1 MPSMQ
6 YQQAGSRGQCAPLPL
21 LLLSI
26 FLASL
31 APGPA
36 QGAIEIPP
44 SYQIEGLKKPPEI
57 TNQTESYTAFP
68 TDAFNLS
75 CVASGNPPP
84 TFRWTKDGVEFDPS
98 SNPQLET
105 SENFGRITGNLSN
118 ALFMQY
124 QGKYRC
130 YAANELG
137 TAISNEIHVI
147 TEDTPKLP
155 QDRDV
160 KKTVEEG
167 ESLTLICNPPFSTNT
182 PNIHWMDRNFH
193 HIEKSDR
200 VTMGLDGSLYFAN
213 AKVSDSRDDYACN
226 AQYIL
231 ARIILPY
238 KPISLIVNPSNSVIM
253 NRRPNLLQ
261 PKGDHSN
268 HLALRGKNLV
278 LECIPEGLPTP
289 TVQWKRKDGTLSTA
303 RTSKRNFGR
312 WLQFTHIME
321 SDDGEYEC
329 TASNQ
334 LGDVKHLYTVSV
346 EAAPYWTKVPES
358 QMYAP
363 GETVR
368 LNCDASG
375 IPTPNVSWSINGNPV
390 SGIDQDKRRRV
401 HGGNLILKDVEL
413 SDTAV
418 YQCEASNKH
427 GTILVNAY
435 IHVIEIPPKMLTEDG
450 KTYRVT
456 EGQKANLD
464 CETFGSPR
472 PKVEWV
478 ESLSEVSVL
487 ANNRMSQLTNGSLQI
502 SNATLEDRGLYTCA
516 IVNSNLSLDAQLDV
530 LNRSVILPLPESL
543 RIRSGETVNITC
555 LARID
560 PQLKETWRQW
570 RKSGQ
575 KMMETTDDKYRFE
588 GPSLIIKDVNPQDKG
603 KYTCEVHTSLD
614 HADATVSIVV
624 VDRPDAPH
632 HLKLADVRE
641 RNLTLHWSPGD
652 HHNSLIQEFIV
663 EVEEQR
669 YGRGKWL
676 EAVRVQ
682 GDVHHAKLSLRPY
695 GIYSFRVK
703 AVNEVDESDPAP
715 PTEAHEIAP
724 AAPSR
729 NPEDVQSNSTDPK
742 TLTITWKEMD
752 MLSFNGPGFKYKV
765 MWKSKEDRHWHHK
778 EVEGPPFHVNNTE
791 IFKPFLIKV
800 QAVNQIGAAPS
811 PREETGYSGEDVPS
825 GAPTGVGV
833 QPVDNSAVKVSWEAV
848 DSKKVH
854 GHLLGYKI
862 HLKWLGPPSENG
874 HPEHGRRKRRERG
887 KEHGSKVIKVTGAKT
902 EEVVGDLLPF
912 SKYSVT
918 VSAFNSRGEGPHSS
932 PAIFTTPQG
941 KPGPPA
947 SLTFTSPSET
957 QLILHWKPPVQ
968 VNGVLTGYQLRYQEI
983 VANNDS
989 QMQFEDIKDPHAS
1002 YFPLG
1007 PLNPHSR
1014 YRFYLQALTSAGE
1027 GTAIEKEAATLLDG
1041 VPPYNI
1047 STSVGET
1054 YVNLS
1059 WVPEERHRN
1068 VEFQIEFQRMSTGS
1082 FVEKSDMVN
1091 STQSFYQIHG
1101 LEPGCHYAL
1110 HVFFSNKTHWR
1121 RDIKTEGPGVSEV
1134 QSGFATQGWFIGLI
1148 SAIVLLLLVLL
1159 ILCFIKRSKGGKYS
1173 VKDKEEGQVD
1183 SEARPM
1189 KDDTFGEYRSLESD
1203 NEDKRSV
1210 SQPSV
1215 CPESKL
1221 GSEDSLAEY
1230 GDSVDIQFNEDGSF
1244 IGQYSG
1250 HRDGPGP
1257 GGPDSSGATSPVN
1270 PAAMPPPSL
1279 GLPNSITGIMGRGI

>member
-21 LLLSI
+21 LLLSL
-26 FLASL
+26 FLAPL

-44 SYQIEGLKKPPEI
+44 SFKKPPEI
-57 TNQTESYTAFP
+57 TNQTKSYTAF
-68 TDAFNLS
+68 TADDFSLS

-84 TFRWTKDGVEFDPS
+84 MFRWTKDGVQFDPS
-98 SNPQLET
+98 SDPRLKT
-105 SENFGRITGNLSN
+105 SENFGTITWNLSGGP
-118 ALFMQY
+118 FMQY

-137 TAISNEIHVI
+137 TAISNEIQVI
-147 TEDTPKLP
+147 TENTPTLP
-155 QDRDV
+155 KQRRV
-160 KKTVEEG
+160 IKTVEEG
-167 ESLTLICNPPFSTNT
+167 ESVTLICNPPFSTNS
-182 PNIHWMDRNFH
+182 PNIHWMDRNFN
-193 HIEKSDR
+193 HIEKSER

-213 AKVSDSRDDYACN
+213 ANVSDSRDDYTCN
-226 AQYIL
+226 AQYIV
-231 ARIILPY
+231 ARTILP
-238 KPISLIVNPSNSVIM
+238 KEPISLIVNPSNSVMM

-303 RTSKRNFGR
+303 RTSKKNFGR

-334 LGDVKHLYTVSV
+334 LGDVKHLYTVTV

-368 LNCDASG
+368 LTCDASG

-418 YQCEASNKH
+418 YQCIASNKH

-450 KTYRVT
+450 RTYRVT
-456 EGQKANLD
+456 EGQKVNLD

-516 IVNSNLSLDAQLDV
+516 IVNSNLSLDAQLEV

-588 GPSLIIKDVNPQDKG
+588 GPSLIIKDVNPEDKG

-632 HLKLADVRE
+632 HLKLADIRE

-652 HHNSLIQEFIV
+652 HHNSLIQVFIV

-669 YGRGKWL
+669 YGRGKWV
-676 EAVRVQ
+676 EAARVQ
-682 GDVHHAKLSLRPY
+682 GDVHHAKLSLQPY

-765 MWKSKEDRHWHHK
+765 MWKSKDDRHWHHK

-800 QAVNQIGAAPS
+800 QAVNQLGAAPS

-848 DSKKVH
+848 DSNKVH

-941 KPGPPA
+941 
-947 SLTFTSPSET
+947 T
-957 QLILHWKPPVQ
+957 
-968 VNGVLTGYQLRYQEI
+968 
-983 VANNDS
+983 
-989 QMQFEDIKDPHAS
+989 
-1002 YFPLG
+1002 
-1007 PLNPHSR
+1007 
-1014 YRFYLQALTSAGE
+1014 GE

-1041 VPPYNI
+1041 A
-1047 STSVGET
+1047 
-1054 YVNLS
+1054 
-1059 WVPEERHRN
+1059 
-1068 VEFQIEFQRMSTGS
+1068 GS
-1082 FVEKSDMVN
+1082 LVEKSDMVN

-1189 KDDTFGEYRSLESD
+1189 KDDTFGEYSD